1 MPMARESKRFELKQV
16 EDKVVEKSATFIR
29 LESDGVDTRQQTPI
43 TILDTRKEPKA
54 VQRLQIASKD
64 DAKNRSF
71 EPDIDVLIDAL
82 AEPAPELEQAWGS
95 KSLTSHP
102 IPWGWFVLL
111 GLVLSGAVLWS
122 LSRVNRAEDRAVKI
136 QETTKTILTED
147 DARDSEAIA
156 MIDTIEKAIKQFVE
170 APTIDERLKLSRQP
184 ERVRPLMEKF
194 HGESQA
200 RNLSEPIDEILALQ
214 PVTLDNVASF
224 WMASITLKNKQ
235 KRKLILEVMPSGD
248 VRIDWETFVCYQPMK
263 WDDFALRRPQGTS
276 LDFRVYIE
284 PDNFFSHEFANSAQW
299 NSFRLTALDSEE
311 VVFGYS
317 AVGNETSKALLE
329 MISQSGGQ
337 RVSVILRLSIPDGLQ
352 SRKGVII
359 EKLICNRWIFVNDP
373 TRASSTN

>member
-1 MPMARESKRFELKQV
+1 
-16 EDKVVEKSATFIR
+16 
-29 LESDGVDTRQQTPI
+29 
-43 TILDTRKEPKA
+43 
-54 VQRLQIASKD
+54 
-64 DAKNRSF
+64 
-71 EPDIDVLIDAL
+71 
-82 AEPAPELEQAWGS
+82 
-95 KSLTSHP
+95 
-102 IPWGWFVLL
+102 
-111 GLVLSGAVLWS
+111 
-122 LSRVNRAEDRAVKI
+122 
-136 QETTKTILTED
+136 
-147 DARDSEAIA
+147 